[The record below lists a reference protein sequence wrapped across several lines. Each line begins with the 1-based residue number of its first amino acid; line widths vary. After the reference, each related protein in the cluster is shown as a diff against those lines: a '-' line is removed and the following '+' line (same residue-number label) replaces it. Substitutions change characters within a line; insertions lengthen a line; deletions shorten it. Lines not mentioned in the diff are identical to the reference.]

1 MPEQPKD
8 TRIVRIK
15 DVVEI
20 YKDPET
26 EEHIEGYAKV
36 WEVMAKDDT
45 FYTLIVSFLG
55 DPHERRVE
63 RKYRVKSK

>member
-1 MPEQPKD
+1 MSMSV
-8 TRIVRIK
+8 RIVQIK

-26 EEHIEGYAKV
+26 EQHLEGHAKV
-36 WEVMAKDDT
+36 WEVMSQDDT

-55 DPHERRVE
+55 DPCERRVE
-63 RKYRVKSK
+63 RKYRKRSE